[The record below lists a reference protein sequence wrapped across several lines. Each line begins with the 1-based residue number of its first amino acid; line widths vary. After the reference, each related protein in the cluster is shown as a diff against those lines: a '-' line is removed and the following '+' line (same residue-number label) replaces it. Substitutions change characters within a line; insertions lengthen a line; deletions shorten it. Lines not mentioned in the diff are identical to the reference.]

1 MNRHLQRQKTIECL
15 YQHCLLERPL
25 TLILEDY
32 EFEITQDEGR
42 FVLLNCVFIE
52 INKEALVEKIND
64 LLQDWTFERLPFVE
78 QAILLLAVCELERKL
93 DEKPVVIDEAVLLA
107 KEYADDES
115 YKYINAVLDRYE

>member
-15 YQHCLLERPL
+15 YQHCLLKRPL

-32 EFEITQDEGR
+32 EFEISQEEGR
-42 FVLLNCVFIE
+42 FVLLNCEFIE
-52 INKEALVEKIND
+52 INEEALIEKING
-64 LLQDWTFERLPFVE
+64 LLQDWSFERLPYVE

-93 DEKPVVIDEAVLLA
+93 DEKAVIIDEAVLLA
-107 KEYADDES
+107 KEYSDDDA

>member
-42 FVLLNCVFIE
+42 FVLLNCEFIE

-115 YKYINAVLDRYE
+115 YKYINAVLDLYE